1 LTLSDLRPLR
11 PAVLAAVLAA
21 PILALGQGGPP
32 ASPPAEGRGPSAE
45 VRDRMERRMRLA
57 RTLGLAETLELDE
70 AETARLSAAMA
81 PFDARRKAILEGA
94 RGDVATLRQAARK
107 GDPKALAGVDG
118 AVQRLFDA
126 RAALVAL
133 DREMF
138 AALSKGMP
146 PGQSARMALFFAR
159 FRQRF
164 GMEVPD
170 ASGAGSR

>member
-1 LTLSDLRPLR
+1 
-11 PAVLAAVLAA
+11 
-21 PILALGQGGPP
+21 
-32 ASPPAEGRGPSAE
+32 
-45 VRDRMERRMRLA
+45 MERRMRLA

-70 AETARLSAAMA
+70 AETAKLSAALA
-81 PFDARRKAILEGA
+81 PFDARRKAILEGV

-138 AALSKGMP
+138 AALSKGMSP
-146 PGQSARMALFFAR
+146 DRSARMALFFAR

-170 ASGAGSR
+170 APGAASR

>member
-1 LTLSDLRPLR
+1 LTLNDFRPPRLALL
-11 PAVLAAVLAA
+11 AVLLAV
-21 PILALGQGGPP
+21 PVLALGQGGPP
-32 ASPPAEGRGPSAE
+32 ASPGDGRGPPAE

-57 RTLGLAETLELDE
+57 RTLGLAEALELDE

-94 RGDVATLRQAARK
+94 RGDVVTLRQAASK

-126 RAALVAL
+126 RAALVTL

-138 AALSKGMP
+138 AALSKGLSP
-146 PGQSARMALFFAR
+146 ERSARMALFFAR

-164 GMEVPD
+164 GMELHDPQ
-170 ASGAGSR
+170 GPGSR